1 MKFIVTIFLILLSL
15 SSCTDIRFNSEKW
28 KSWDNRESETNLRWD
43 MANDLIENYNLKGKT
58 QSEIIDLLGEPES
71 NVQNPSNDYNYD
83 LVPCRRGIDF
93 GSLII
98 VFKNGRVI
106 KIEKNCN

>member
-1 MKFIVTIFLILLSL
+1 MKFILTIFLILLSL
-15 SSCTDIRFNSEKW
+15 SSCTDNSFNSKKW
-28 KSWDNRESETNLRWD
+28 KSWDIRESETNLRWD

-58 QSEIIDLLGEPES
+58 QSEIIDLLGKPES
-71 NVQNPSNDYNYD
+71 NVQNPSDDYYYD
-83 LVPCRRGIDF
+83 LGPCRRGIDF
-93 GSLII
+93 GSLNI

>member
-1 MKFIVTIFLILLSL
+1 MKFKLAIFLILLSL
-15 SSCTDIRFNSEKW
+15 SSCSDISFNSEKW
-28 KSWDNRESETNLRWD
+28 KGWNIKSDTNLRWD
-43 MANDLIENYNLKGKT
+43 MANDLIENHNLEGKT

-71 NVQNPSNDYNYD
+71 NVQNPSDDYYYV
-83 LVPCRRGIDF
+83 LGPCRRGIDF

-106 KIEKNCN
+106 KIEKSCN